1 MSDADAYIVF
11 GEFAPAA
18 QSKFETP
25 HHYLLYALS
34 GALTLEAD
42 GKRWSLPPA
51 RAALIA
57 ANHPILVSLPQK
69 VLACS
74 ALFAP
79 SFAPDP
85 PTTLTVFDMSSLAR
99 ELLLSLRGVA
109 QETPLNIYSTSLF
122 QALVAEVW
130 RLALQPSP
138 VAMPLPKSDMLK
150 RALVLT
156 EQRLEQDLR
165 FENLAREVATTPRSL
180 ARHFMAELGM
190 TWSQMRQR
198 LRLPKAIELMANDQV
213 SLTEIAIS
221 VGFASQSAFN
231 DAFRKF
237 VGKTPAAYRTSFSA
251 DNQLNSISS
260 PIRHPV
266 EGRGSA

>member
-1 MSDADAYIVF
+1 MSHADAYIVF
-11 GEFAPAA
+11 GEFAPAP

-34 GALTLEAD
+34 GALALEAD
-42 GKRWSLPPA
+42 GMRWSLPPA

-69 VLACS
+69 VVACS

-79 SFAPDP
+79 GFAPN
-85 PTTLTVFDMSSLAR
+85 PTAPLTVFDMSSLAR
-99 ELLLSLRGVA
+99 ELLLSLRVIA
-109 QETPLNIYSTSLF
+109 AETILNPYATSLF
-122 QALVAEVW
+122 QALIAEVW

-138 VAMPLPKSDMLK
+138 VAMPLPTSETLK
-150 RALVLT
+150 RALAIT
-156 EQRLEQDLR
+156 EQRLDQDLQ
-165 FENLAREVATTPRSL
+165 FENLAREVATTTRSL

-198 LRLPKAIELMANDQV
+198 LRLLTAIELMAKEELT
-213 SLTEIAIS
+213 LTEIAVS
-221 VGFASQSAFN
+221 VGFASQSAFS

-237 VGKTPAAYRTSFSA
+237 VGKTPATYRASFKSG
-251 DNQLNSISS
+251 DKFGKI
-260 PIRHPV
+260 
-266 EGRGSA
+266 GSY

>member
-1 MSDADAYIVF
+1 MSHADAHVVF
-11 GEFAPAA
+11 GEFAPAP

-25 HHYLLYALS
+25 HHYLLYAVS
-34 GALTLEAD
+34 GALVLEAE

-69 VLACS
+69 VVACS

-79 SFAPDP
+79 NFAPDP

-99 ELLLSLRGVA
+99 ELLLSLRATAKDTV
-109 QETPLNIYSTSLF
+109 LNAYATALF
-122 QALVAEVW
+122 QALIAEVW

-138 VAMPLPKSDMLK
+138 VAMPLPRTETLK
-150 RALVLT
+150 RALAIT
-156 EQRLEQDLR
+156 EQRLEQDLH
-165 FENLAREVATTPRSL
+165 FENLAREVASTPRSL

-198 LRLPKAIELMANDQV
+198 LRLLKAIELMAKDEI
-213 SLTEIAIS
+213 SLTEIAMS
-221 VGFASQSAFN
+221 VGFSSQSAFN

-237 VGKTPAAYRTSFSA
+237 VDKTPAAYRASFKSREP
-251 DNQLNSISS
+251 LI
-260 PIRHPV
+260 
-266 EGRGSA
+266 

>member
-1 MSDADAYIVF
+1 MSHAEAYIVF
-11 GEFAPAA
+11 GEHASAKP
-18 QSKFETP
+18 SSFEAP

-34 GALTLEAD
+34 GAMTLEAD

-69 VLACS
+69 VVACS

-85 PTTLTVFDMSSLAR
+85 PTTLAVFDMSSLAR
-99 ELLLSLRGVA
+99 ELLLPLRAISKGT
-109 QETPLNIYSTSLF
+109 ELNSYTTSLF
-122 QALVAEVW
+122 QALIAEVW
-130 RLALQPSP
+130 RLALQPSS
-138 VAMPLPKSDMLK
+138 VAMPLPKSETLK
-150 RALVLT
+150 RALAIT
-156 EQRLEQDLR
+156 EQLLEQDLL

-190 TWSQMRQR
+190 TWSQTRQR
-198 LRLPKAIELMANDQV
+198 LRLLKAIEMMSKDEK
-213 SLTEIAIS
+213 SLTEIAVS

-237 VGKTPAAYRTSFSA
+237 VGKTPAAYRASFS
-251 DNQLNSISS
+251 DSS
-260 PIRHPV
+260 AMGIVAR
-266 EGRGSA
+266 EE